1 MDTPEFDQVIQAAR
15 RIRPFVRRT
24 PLLDF
29 PSLDDIAGCRVLLKC
44 ENLQYGGAFKL
55 RGATNAVQALTE
67 AEAAAGVATHSSG
80 NHGTALSLAAKARNI
95 PCTVVMPDNSVKSKI
110 ANVREAGGTVVF
122 CAPTQAAREQ
132 TLHEIATESG
142 AVVIP
147 PYDHAMV
154 ISGQGTA
161 ALEMLEQSP
170 DLDMIVVPIGGGG
183 LMAGTLLAASG
194 QENPVT
200 VVGAEPAGADD
211 ALQSLQRRER
221 VVDVVPNTISDGLRA
236 TIGELNF
243 AMLLEHRLE
252 HIVAVDDDAT
262 SAAMA
267 LLWRHTGMIIEP
279 SSATVVA
286 ALLAEPELFAGRKVG
301 CIITGR
307 NVDLDAET
315 LARVAS

>member
-1 MDTPEFDQVIQAAR
+1 MDTPAFDQVIQAAR
-15 RIRPFVRRT
+15 RVRPFVRRT

-29 PSLDDIAGCRVLLKC
+29 PSLDDIAGCRILLKC

-55 RGATNAVQALTE
+55 RGATNAVQALSE

-80 NHGTALSLAAKARNI
+80 NHGTALSLAARARGI
-95 PCTVVMPDNSVKSKI
+95 ACTVVMPENSVKSKV

-122 CAPTQAAREQ
+122 CAATQSAREQ
-132 TLHEIATESG
+132 TLSQVASESG
-142 AVVIP
+142 AIVIP

-170 DLDMIVVPIGGGG
+170 DLDMIVVPVGGGG
-183 LMAGTLLAASG
+183 LMAGTLLAVSG
-194 QENPVT
+194 QESPVT

-211 ALQSLQRRER
+211 ALQSLQQRER
-221 VVDVVPNTISDGLRA
+221 VVDVVPDTIADGLRA
-236 TIGELNF
+236 TLGELNF
-243 AMLLEHRLE
+243 AMFLQHRLE
-252 HIVAVDDDAT
+252 HIVAVDDEAT

-279 SSATVVA
+279 SSATVLA
-286 ALLAEPELFAGRKVG
+286 AILADPDLFAGRKVG
-301 CIITGR
+301 CVVTGR

-315 LARVAS
+315 FARIAS